1 MRIVAYGSEDRLLTG
16 NPQVTFFKIVF
27 RRYTRFAKDTK
38 EITSSSGGTY
48 PIPTSGGDLLKNLF
62 LQIRPADAEAPR
74 PQGGNILT
82 YINTIKFELR
92 SLTYDTLYNDFN
104 AILMELETPEAK
116 VNGLRNMLTQS
127 YKNLIDTSDNY
138 IYYPLKFWFCKNP
151 GLALPLVCLTNS
163 NPTIQLNTAVTAN
176 GMYKLYGEFIYLAED
191 ERRRFAQSS
200 HEYLIEEHQR
210 FTAPLGTTNVKKV
223 TINSFERPIKELYWV
238 VSNGNTETHCN
249 FYPFNATTTNFSG
262 SEYRVAAG
270 DDDLKLTIKAAG
282 NTFVDKM
289 DMNYFKTVEPF
300 NYHTRIPSSTIK
312 SATVSITTPT
322 ASETTEALPI
332 YQFSKTSK
340 VLSVKA
346 TVFDAAA
353 ATSNVTLYLG
363 TELTT
368 GFLDVAGASPAA
380 TTLSSATQDFN
391 SLGAKT
397 FALNT
402 DEKAIVAANGYLGL
416 QSSSTLA
423 SCDVIIY
430 IEYEEFPTLIAGNN
444 QHLANIYSYSFALR
458 PEESQPS
465 GTLNFSR
472 IDNMTFETDQTQFH
486 PDTSSHI
493 KVFAISYNVLRISP
507 AGIS

>member
-62 LQIRPADAEAPR
+62 LQIRPANDAAISR
-74 PQGGNILT
+74 GNILT

-116 VNGLRNMLTQS
+116 VNGLRNMLNQNYINS
-127 YKNLIDTSDNY
+127 STSDNY

-163 NPTIQLNTAVTAN
+163 NPTIKLNTAVTTPT
-176 GMYKLYGEFIYLAED
+176 YQLYGEFIYLAED

-210 FTAPLGTTNVKKV
+210 FTAPLGAGIKKV

-249 FYPFNATTTNFSG
+249 FYPFNAGATNFSG
-262 SEYRVAAG
+262 SEYIVAAG

-312 SATVSITTPT
+312 SATVSINNITTT
-322 ASETTEALPI
+322 QFAEALPI

-346 TVFDAAA
+346 TVFDI
-353 ATSNVTLYLG
+353 TVGGSDVSLYLG
-363 TELTT
+363 TVLTS
-368 GFLDVAGASPAA
+368 GLLDIAGASPAA
-380 TTLSSATQDFN
+380 TILSSATQDFN
-391 SLGAKT
+391 GLGAKT
-397 FALNT
+397 FALHT

-416 QSSSTLA
+416 KPSSSLA
-423 SCDVIIY
+423 AGDVIIY

-444 QHLANIYSYSFALR
+444 QHLANLYSYSFALR

-472 IDNMTFETDQTQFH
+472 IDNMIFETESTQFH
-486 PDTSSHI
+486 PDSSTDGVHL